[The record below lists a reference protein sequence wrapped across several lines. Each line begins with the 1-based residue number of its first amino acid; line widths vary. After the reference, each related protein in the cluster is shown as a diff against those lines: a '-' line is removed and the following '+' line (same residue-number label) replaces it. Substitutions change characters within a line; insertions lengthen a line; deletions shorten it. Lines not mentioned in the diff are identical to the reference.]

1 MLYKISKKTAG
12 IGIIL
17 MNIFTIVVFLLVI
30 LKILPYNSIGGG
42 RLDSYQTAYETAI
55 TSIVIMGFGI
65 PLVAISS
72 GLIKVKRFKTFFK
85 VWLVF
90 AFVLIAI
97 LLYKSAIVGVFI
109 VSFGIPLIAI
119 ASGLIKF
126 ERFNFFLK
134 VYLWLSFVFVCL
146 NTIANLLGVTL
157 FEKIIMALVTVVQA
171 IFFFRLAT
179 DKDSMG
185 NTNLEI

>member
-1 MLYKISKKTAG
+1 MLYKIGKKTAG

-42 RLDSYQTAYETAI
+42 RLDSYQTAYQTAI
-55 TSIVIMGFGI
+55 TSIFIMCFGI
-65 PLVAISS
+65 P
-72 GLIKVKRFKTFFK
+72 
-85 VWLVF
+85 
-90 AFVLIAI
+90 
-97 LLYKSAIVGVFI
+97 IV
-109 VSFGIPLIAI
+109 AI

-126 ERFNFFLK
+126 GRFKFFLK

-157 FEKIIMALVTVVQA
+157 FEKIIMALVTVIQA
-171 IFFFRLAT
+171 ILFFRLAT
-179 DKDSMG
+179 DKDSTE